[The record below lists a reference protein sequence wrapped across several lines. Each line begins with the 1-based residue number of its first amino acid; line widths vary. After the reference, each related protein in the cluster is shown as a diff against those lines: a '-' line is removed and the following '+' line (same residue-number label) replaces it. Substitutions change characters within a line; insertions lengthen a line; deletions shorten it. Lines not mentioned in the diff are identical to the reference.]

1 MAKLLL
7 PSLNILR
14 TTVYALLLAFLLG
27 CANSARILEEV
38 DPQFPVPVNQA
49 GASDPPE
56 IDDPEVAPVVGPST
70 TLPSGQIPVTA
81 AISPVADVAP
91 IAGPANPLPSI
102 PGPVIPPLATRAT
115 TLPSGPTTTTDTEAT
130 AAGHPEASMAFFM
143 HDILGG
149 THPSGRV
156 VTGIIAN
163 SDDNGL
169 PFSKANSQVFPINGG
184 VPLNNINNLV
194 NNNNVPFL
202 AGLNSSPTSTNL
214 HNTGNNNVVSGGN
227 QLPFVSAGQL
237 PAGVTLQQLMF
248 GTITV
253 VDNEL
258 TEGHEL
264 GSSVL
269 GKGQGFYLS
278 SSLDGTSH
286 TLALTTMFHGGDH
299 DHDHVDD
306 SISFFGVHRT
316 GSPISEIAVIGGTG
330 KYQHAK
336 GYATIETLHQVDQH
350 TTDGVETVTHFT
362 VYLTFKV

>member
-1 MAKLLL
+1 MYL
-7 PSLNILR
+7 
-14 TTVYALLLAFLLG
+14 LLLAITIG
-27 CANSARILEEV
+27 CACSARILEEA
-38 DPQFPVPVNQA
+38 DPQFPVPVNQPV
-49 GASDPPE
+49 ASDPPE
-56 IDDPEVAPVVGPST
+56 IDDPEEAPMVGPST
-70 TLPSGQIPVTA
+70 TLPSGQIPATN
-81 AISPVADVAP
+81 AISPVANVAP
-91 IAGPANPLPSI
+91 IAGPAVPLPSV
-102 PGPVIPPLATRAT
+102 PGAVVPPISTAAPVTNVAPVATPTT
-115 TLPSGPTTTTDTEAT
+115 TLPSGPAAT
-130 AAGHPEASMAFFM
+130 AATGTNTAGHPEATLAFFM
-143 HDILGG
+143 HDVLGG

-202 AGLNSSPTSTNL
+202 AGLNGSPSSTNL

-237 PAGVTLQQLMF
+237 PAGITLQQLMF

-286 TLALTTMFHGGDH
+286 TLALTTLFHSGDH
-299 DHDHVDD
+299 DHEHVDD
-306 SISFFGVHRT
+306 SISFFGIHRT

-336 GYATIETLHQVDQH
+336 GYATIESLHQVDQH

-362 VYLTFKV
+362 VYLTYEV

>member
-1 MAKLLL
+1 
-7 PSLNILR
+7 
-14 TTVYALLLAFLLG
+14 
-27 CANSARILEEV
+27 
-38 DPQFPVPVNQA
+38 
-49 GASDPPE
+49 
-56 IDDPEVAPVVGPST
+56 
-70 TLPSGQIPVTA
+70 
-81 AISPVADVAP
+81 
-91 IAGPANPLPSI
+91 
-102 PGPVIPPLATRAT
+102 
-115 TLPSGPTTTTDTEAT
+115 
-130 AAGHPEASMAFFM
+130 MAFFM

-202 AGLNSSPTSTNL
+202 AGLNGSPTSTNL
-214 HNTGNNNVVSGGN
+214 HNT
-227 QLPFVSAGQL
+227 
-237 PAGVTLQQLMF
+237 
-248 GTITV
+248 
-253 VDNEL
+253 
-258 TEGHEL
+258 
-264 GSSVL
+264 

-299 DHDHVDD
+299 DHHHDHVAKL
-306 SISFFGVHRT
+306 ISFFGIHRT

-350 TTDGVETVTHFT
+350 TSDGVETVTHFT
-362 VYLTFKV
+362 VYLTFEV

>member
-1 MAKLLL
+1 
-7 PSLNILR
+7 
-14 TTVYALLLAFLLG
+14 
-27 CANSARILEEV
+27 
-38 DPQFPVPVNQA
+38 
-49 GASDPPE
+49 
-56 IDDPEVAPVVGPST
+56 
-70 TLPSGQIPVTA
+70 
-81 AISPVADVAP
+81 
-91 IAGPANPLPSI
+91 
-102 PGPVIPPLATRAT
+102 
-115 TLPSGPTTTTDTEAT
+115 
-130 AAGHPEASMAFFM
+130 MAFFM

-202 AGLNSSPTSTNL
+202 AGLNGSPTSTNL
-214 HNTGNNNVVSGGN
+214 HNTGNNCEYNLRLIHIN
-227 QLPFVSAGQL
+227 QISVCVIEIVFLKLFRL
-237 PAGVTLQQLMF
+237 
-248 GTITV
+248 
-253 VDNEL
+253 
-258 TEGHEL
+258 
-264 GSSVL
+264 SSVL

-299 DHDHVDD
+299 DHHHDHVAKL
-306 SISFFGVHRT
+306 ISFFGIHRT

-350 TTDGVETVTHFT
+350 TSDGVETVTHFT
-362 VYLTFKV
+362 VYLTFEV